1 MSLLYSCETGE
12 RIFEVAFTFKVSV
25 TGAVVGSVGLV
36 VGTVGFVVGTVGF
49 VVGTVGLVVGTVGF
63 VVTGTV
69 VGVVCGSKTVFTA

>member
-36 VGTVGFVVGTVGF
+36 VGTVGFVVGTVG
-49 VVGTVGLVVGTVGF
+49 LVVGTVGF